1 MSEEKKR
8 PVGRP
13 KKYTED
19 TAEKILSMLACG
31 VSLESVCMMEDMP
44 AQSTVYKWLAE
55 SKEFSERYAHAR
67 EMQADLYAGQIIQIA
82 DDCEPE
88 SSAVAK
94 ARLQIDARKWK
105 ASKLAPKKYGDKLD
119 VSADMRVQVESK
131 TLEDIFK

>member
-1 MSEEKKR
+1 MNEEKKR

-13 KKYTED
+13 KKCTEEV
-19 TAEKILSMLACG
+19 AEKILSMIANGCS
-31 VSLESVCMMEDMP
+31 VESICASKDMP
-44 AQSTVYKWLAE
+44 VQSTVYKWLAE
-55 SKEFSERYAHAR
+55 SEEFSERYARAR
-67 EMQADLYAGQIIQIA
+67 EAQADLYADQIIKIA

-88 SSAVAK
+88 SGAVSK

>member
-13 KKYTED
+13 SKFDEKVV
-19 TAEKILSMLACG
+19 EKILSMLAEG
-31 VSLESVCMMEDMP
+31 ASLESICLMEDMP
-44 AQSTVYKWLAE
+44 SARTVYRWLDE
-55 SKEFSERYAHAR
+55 NEGFCQRYARAR
-67 EMQADLYAGQIIQIA
+67 EMQADLYADQIIKIA
-82 DDCEPE
+82 DDCQPE
-88 SSAVAK
+88 AAAVAK
-94 ARLQIDARKWK
+94 ARLQIDSRKWK